1 MLSRAWPAPVFAKL
15 ALLAT
20 FVVGAGWS
28 IGCAA
33 NTDDTGAAND
43 EPVATLHKDDKDA
56 GPSSADPNA
65 NHPVFEAG
73 FEDAGNGDP
82 TPDGGDTCVDK
93 DDPGSS
99 ENTAKQLADTTDA
112 QNDPIVVKGV
122 LNGPIDVDFYS
133 LKMSDTFGHTVGAD
147 LQVATASTEMC
158 VFMKCVSGET
168 NWSGCTQGVEQTSAI
183 GDKGCCTSG
192 PGKAIPS
199 WSCGGFTQSDDSAQ
213 FYFRIKQPSS
223 DKCLPYAFSYAF

>member
-1 MLSRAWPAPVFAKL
+1 MRAGTIAQ
-15 ALLAT
+15 LLLLGA
-20 FVVGAGWS
+20 FVVGSGWM
-28 IGCAA
+28 GCAA
-33 NTDDTGAAND
+33 NGDESDDPGALPMTPTGTDEKKDGA
-43 EPVATLHKDDKDA
+43 
-56 GPSSADPNA
+56 GSDPDPTNR
-65 NHPVFEAG
+65 PIFEAG
-73 FEDAGNGDP
+73 FEDTGNGDP

-99 ENTAKQLADTTDA
+99 ENTAKMLADTTDG
-112 QNDPIVVKGV
+112 QNDPIIVKGV
-122 LNGPIDVDFYS
+122 LNGPVDVDFYS
-133 LKMSDTFGHTVGAD
+133 LKMSDTFGHSVGAD
-147 LQVATASTEMC
+147 LQIASASTEMC
-158 VFMKCVSGET
+158 VFMKCVSGTT
-168 NWSGCTQGVEQTSAI
+168 NFSGCAQGVEQTSGI